1 MLFQPLAEDISCGSF
16 QEFRQ
21 RDLKLLE
28 PEIERVGDAFGNRIK
43 FHSFRDFAP
52 RACVW
57 RVCLK
62 PLDEAPISGPFSVQ
76 VHIGT
81 FSLNE
86 RGRISSFRSFV

>member
-1 MLFQPLAEDISCGSF
+1 M
-16 QEFRQ
+16 
-21 RDLKLLE
+21 LLE
-28 PEIERVGDAFGNRIK
+28 PEIARVGDAFGNRIK
-43 FHSFRDFAP
+43 FHSFRDFA
-52 RACVW
+52 RARVW
-57 RVCLK
+57 RVSLK

>member
-1 MLFQPLAEDISCGSF
+1 M
-16 QEFRQ
+16 
-21 RDLKLLE
+21 LLE
-28 PEIERVGDAFGNRIK
+28 PEIE
-43 FHSFRDFAP
+43 FRRAWQQNQVSCFSA

-62 PLDEAPISGPFSVQ
+62 PLNEAPISGPFSVQ
-76 VHIGT
+76 VHIGA